1 MTPLVR
7 RARTRDQLEG
17 ETILATFGLLFVLR
31 RAATLA
37 FSANNRFYDYLGE
50 PLHLFG
56 FTFAANRANGAGK
69 TTLLNAVAGLLRPSG
84 GSIRYRGNG
93 LVGLPPHRIVEQGI
107 ATVTETRHLFGPLSV
122 VENLSLGAFT
132 RDARAAAP
140 ARMAHVFELFPRLAE
155 RRRQAV
161 RTMSGGEQQMVAVG
175 RALMTRPSLLLDEP
189 SLGLAPLLAAELF
202 SALARVAHESETA
215 ILMVEQNARRAL
227 KMANRAYLLSLG
239 RIVGEG
245 SAQWLAQDNA
255 VAESYLGL

>member
-1 MTPLVR
+1 MLEIDGLDHSYGRHRAHNDVAIRVR
-7 RARTRDQLEG
+7 AG
-17 ETILATFGLLFVLR
+17 EVVAILG
-31 RAATLA
+31 
-37 FSANNRFYDYLGE
+37 
-50 PLHLFG
+50 
-56 FTFAANRANGAGK
+56 ANGAGK

-84 GSIRYRGNG
+84 GSIRYRGNE

-107 ATVTETRHLFGPLSV
+107 ATVTEARHLFGPLSV

-175 RALMTRPSLLLDEP
+175 RALMTRPSLLLLDEP

-202 SALARVAHESETA
+202 GALARVAHESETA

-245 SAQWLAQDNA
+245 SAQSLARDKA

>member
-1 MTPLVR
+1 MLEIDGLDHSYGRHRALNDVAIRVR
-7 RARTRDQLEG
+7 AG
-17 ETILATFGLLFVLR
+17 EVVAILG
-31 RAATLA
+31 
-37 FSANNRFYDYLGE
+37 
-50 PLHLFG
+50 
-56 FTFAANRANGAGK
+56 ANGAGK
-69 TTLLNAVAGLLRPSG
+69 TTLLNAAAGLLRPSG
-84 GSIRYRGNG
+84 GSIRYRGNE

-132 RDARAAAP
+132 RDARAGAP
-140 ARMAHVFELFPRLAE
+140 ARMAHVLELFPRLAE

-161 RTMSGGEQQMVAVG
+161 RTMRGGEQQMVAVG
-175 RALMTRPSLLLDEP
+175 RALMTRPSLLLLDEP

-215 ILMVEQNARRAL
+215 ILVVEQNARRAL

-245 SAQWLAQDNA
+245 SAQSLAQDKA

>member
-1 MTPLVR
+1 MLEIDGLDHSYGRHRALNDVAIRVR
-7 RARTRDQLEG
+7 AG
-17 ETILATFGLLFVLR
+17 EVVAILG
-31 RAATLA
+31 
-37 FSANNRFYDYLGE
+37 
-50 PLHLFG
+50 
-56 FTFAANRANGAGK
+56 ANGAGK

-84 GSIRYRGNG
+84 GSIRYRGNE

-107 ATVTETRHLFGPLSV
+107 ATVTEARHLFGPLSV

-161 RTMSGGEQQMVAVG
+161 RTMSGGEQHMVAVG
-175 RALMTRPSLLLDEP
+175 RALMTRPSLLLLDEP

-202 SALARVAHESETA
+202 GALARVAHESETA

-245 SAQWLAQDNA
+245 SAQSLARDKA